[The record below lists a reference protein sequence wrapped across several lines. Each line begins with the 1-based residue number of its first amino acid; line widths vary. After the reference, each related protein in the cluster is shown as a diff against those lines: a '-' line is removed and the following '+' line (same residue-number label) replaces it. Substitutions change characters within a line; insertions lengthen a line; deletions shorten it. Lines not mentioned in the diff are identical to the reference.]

1 MPEDKCRPLD
11 WDKVHNFVVEK
22 SNAFL
27 QGIGKGDVDWFL
39 TDTNVKLE
47 PLLMSSEKG
56 SIDKPIEQEST
67 VTKKPVSQTL
77 LVTPPSPHL
86 AVSNSNPNTT
96 SKTKP
101 SILPISEEQV
111 HSNTYVDYA
120 PRTNSCSSVPN
131 RRSSVSSVASAS
143 SIGSASSA
151 GTSGGGF
158 FSKLKHKLHRNDS
171 QTTSPVITPSSYGL
185 ERVHSPQS
193 TRSRSS
199 SVSNAMLDHTRPN
212 PISRTSTG
220 GSLVSPSPIF
230 KPSYQADNG
239 IPPFDLDTRG
249 RKDGPSYDFD
259 LLDPRLEEYVR
270 FYRQPSYSRIDGRKG
285 SLKADSSTRPEGCLV
300 NGQPPN
306 QKPSESAQPAN
317 KIGSLFRRM
326 SATAS
331 LPLAETASNP
341 LKISMDSTISL
352 MSTASAEVLP
362 QFKDLKEFKRVA
374 FHSLTFLIDPPQQIP
389 SRTPRKGNVEV
400 LPSGVV
406 RVNPLTESDKV
417 AIEKSQKG
425 LGGGLVVGGTGALGL
440 IKKSEESELEEEVS
454 DDETIIGKDR
464 DGEKD
469 TVIDKHAKLLG
480 IDKPMLHHVARPG
493 YTVPVKK
500 MALDLMY
507 TRCCHLREILPI
519 PAIAKQIP
527 KGSMAP
533 LPLLQLRNPTPTMIE
548 IQTFADF
555 IRIAP
560 IICISLDGVQLSLE
574 QFKILLSAMCAKKQ
588 MEKLSLRNTPI
599 DLEGWS
605 LLCWFLSRNKV
616 INKLDI
622 TQCPPLSVNLLKKK
636 KKKTE
641 KKPEDEAIVR
651 MTSNKENRSD
661 MDWALFTATII
672 ARGGIEEL
680 ILTGCCITDLSV
692 FEVLMNQ
699 AVSLKTYKLG
709 FAYNQISPQQLKV
722 ILESWVL
729 STLSRGLDLGYNDFL
744 SPSFVNVFLEL
755 FKSPKFEEMLP
766 KSRLGFLSFNATNL
780 HFNQMFKEVNEKF
793 LMALPNLKY
802 LDMSNNPRLFG
813 APPLNDLIHKS
824 ANGTKASENG
834 EDDTKPNESQEAISV
849 YFCSK
854 LPLFKSLL
862 RLHLE
867 NNGLTT
873 FSLKELFET
882 VPYCKNLAYLSVVG
896 NTFDIE
902 AAASLIQGLENSKSL
917 ILVDGDF
924 NQLPEVFKER
934 IGLYTMRNMELFL
947 KLQIHPAEKA
957 VAPTVTPDT
966 GGHDESITDKL
977 NILLLQ
983 KKENKFDLNS
993 PEVINFVTRVKRDRK
1008 NLKTAIEELL
1018 HLQWKNE
1025 LSVDG
1030 KEALIKLLFIDS
1042 SLERGL
1048 KLIDGSLVDKDEAI
1062 TSSDILH
1069 LHLAEDE
1076 KNNLKSMALQ
1086 KVQNSDDEPALS
1098 LAPVGTGSLPVSRT
1112 QSLTN
1117 LTNLNKEEG
1126 SVLKLLHIPRLLNGG
1141 PDEDEMFEKLSTF
1154 SGEEIRRKLLDVN
1167 LGELDNV
1174 IDYLGK
1180 VRDNGHTLKEFFN
1193 QSHPDTNS
1201 DDSNILDEIRKKI
1214 DTLRETVPTNND
1226 SEAAK
1231 DAESLADLGVEETP
1245 GESKE
1250 GTKEEDDI
1258 LRTYDKL
1265 LNKFSR

>member
-1 MPEDKCRPLD
+1 MPDDKCRPLD

-27 QGIGKGDVDWFL
+27 EGISKGDVDWFL

-47 PLLMSSEKG
+47 PLHMLSANNSL
-56 SIDKPIEQEST
+56 DQPIETEGKEQRRPPAS
-67 VTKKPVSQTL
+67 L

-101 SILPISEEQV
+101 SILPISEEQA
-111 HSNTYVDYA
+111 HSDPYVDYT
-120 PRTNSCSSVPN
+120 PRSKSTGLVPK
-131 RRSSVSSVASAS
+131 RRSSVSSVASTGS
-143 SIGSASSA
+143 NGSASSGA
-151 GTSGGGF
+151 GSSSGF
-158 FSKLKHKLHRNDS
+158 FSKLKHKLHRDS
-171 QTTSPVITPSSYGL
+171 QPSSPLITPNQGL
-185 ERVHSPQS
+185 ERMHSPQS
-193 TRSRSS
+193 VRSSRSN
-199 SVSNAMLDHTRPN
+199 SVLNAMLDHPRPSSV
-212 PISRTSTG
+212 SRTLTN

-230 KPSYQADNG
+230 KTSYQTDG
-239 IPPFDLDTRG
+239 IPPIDLSTRAKDSSASDLD
-249 RKDGPSYDFD
+249 
-259 LLDPRLEEYVR
+259 LCDPRLEEYVR
-270 FYRQPSYSRIDGRKG
+270 FYKQPSHPSSSSRRS
-285 SLKADSSTRPEGCLV
+285 SLKPENHTFPNGCLT
-300 NGQPPN
+300 NGEPVS
-306 QKPSESAQPAN
+306 QKPAEAAPPPSN

-326 SATAS
+326 STAAS
-331 LPLAETASNP
+331 LPLQDNVSNP
-341 LKISMDSTISL
+341 LKTSMESTVSL
-352 MSTASAEVLP
+352 VSTAPTEVLP
-362 QFKDLKEFKRVA
+362 QFKDLKDFKRVA

-400 LPSGVV
+400 LPTGVV
-406 RVNPLTESDKV
+406 RVNPLTESDKQ

-440 IKKSEESELEEEVS
+440 IKKTDMSELEEEVS
-454 DDETIIGKDR
+454 EDEQPSNGDN

-469 TVIDKHAKLLG
+469 TAIDKHAKLLG

-560 IICISLDGVQLSLE
+560 IICISLDGVTLSLE

-588 MEKLSLRNTPI
+588 LEKLSLRNTPI

-622 TQCPPLSVNLLKKK
+622 TQCPPLSVNVLKKK

-641 KKPEDEAIVR
+641 KKPEDEATVR

-692 FEVLMNQ
+692 FDILMNQ

-709 FAYNQISPQQLKV
+709 FAYNQITPQQLKI

-729 STLSRGLDLGYNDFL
+729 SPLSRGLDLGYNDFL
-744 SPSFVNVFLEL
+744 SSSFVNTFLEIL
-755 FKSPKFEEMLP
+755 KSEKYNRMLP
-766 KSRLGFLSFNATNL
+766 HSRLGFLSLNATNL
-780 HFNQMFKEVNEKF
+780 RFNDGFKEVHEKF

-802 LDMSNNPRLFG
+802 LDMSNNPKLFG
-813 APPLNDLIHKS
+813 VYPLTDPIHKS
-824 ANGTKASENG
+824 PSTKEKSDDEN
-834 EDDTKPNESQEAISV
+834 KNVESQEAISV

-854 LPLFKSLL
+854 LPYFKSLL

-867 NNGLTT
+867 NNGLST

-882 VPYCKNLAYLSVVG
+882 VPYCKSLAYLSVVG
-896 NTFDIE
+896 NKFDIE
-902 AAASLIQGLENSKSL
+902 AAASLMQGLENSKSL
-917 ILVDGDF
+917 ITVDGDF
-924 NQLPEVFKER
+924 NQLPEVIKER

-947 KLQIHPAEKA
+947 KQQIHSRD
-957 VAPTVTPDT
+957 DT
-966 GGHDESITDKL
+966 HNPPVDSVVHEESITDKL
-977 NILLLQ
+977 NVLLAK
-983 KKENKFDLNS
+983 KKENKFDLSS
-993 PEVINFVTRVKRDRK
+993 PEVINFVNRIKRDRK
-1008 NLKTAIEELL
+1008 KLKTAIDELF

-1030 KEALIKLLFIDS
+1030 KEALIRLLFIDS

-1048 KLIDGSLVDKDEAI
+1048 KLIDSSLVEKDEGI
-1062 TSSDILH
+1062 TSADILN

-1076 KNNLKSMALQ
+1076 KNQLKSSALSR
-1086 KVQNSDDEPALS
+1086 VQNSDDEPALS
-1098 LAPVGTGSLPVSRT
+1098 LSPVGTGSLPVSRT

-1126 SVLKLLHIPRLLNGG
+1126 SVLKLLNIPRLLKGSLDG
-1141 PDEDEMFEKLSTF
+1141 EEMFDQLSTF

-1180 VRDNGHTLKEFFN
+1180 VRDNGLTLKEFFN
-1193 QSHPDTNS
+1193 QKQHDNNLNDS
-1201 DDSNILDEIRKKI
+1201 DILDEIRKKL
-1214 DTLRETVPTNND
+1214 DALRETVPANQDTGV
-1226 SEAAK
+1226 AK
-1231 DAESLADLGVEETP
+1231 DTESMTDFGAEEAVSNA
-1245 GESKE
+1245 
-1250 GTKEEDDI
+1250 KEEEDI
-1258 LRTYDKL
+1258 LKTYDKL
-1265 LNKFSR
+1265 LDKFSR